1 MNLIKISRKNIQ
13 LLNEVMDIIY
23 DEWGSTFSSSKEEKL
38 KKIKQ
43 SIIEN
48 KNFPHIYLLIHNNE
62 IIGSFSI
69 LEYELKDSNLSPWL
83 ACVVINKKYRRKGY
97 GKILLQYINEII
109 EKNFNTIYL
118 TTELIG
124 FYEKIDF
131 KLIKIINNNG
141 KNNRLYRKICNK

>member
-1 MNLIKISRKNIQ
+1 MADTSGI
-13 LLNEVMDIIY
+13 
-23 DEWGSTFSSSKEEKL
+23 STFSSSKEEKL

-48 KNFPHIYLLIHNNE
+48 KNFPHIYLLIHNDE

-69 LEYELKDSNLSPWL
+69 LEYELKNSNLSPWL

-124 FYEKIDF
+124 FYEKIGF
-131 KLIKIINNNG
+131 QLMSIIDNNG
-141 KNNRLYRKICNK
+141 KNNRLYCKTTNKKET